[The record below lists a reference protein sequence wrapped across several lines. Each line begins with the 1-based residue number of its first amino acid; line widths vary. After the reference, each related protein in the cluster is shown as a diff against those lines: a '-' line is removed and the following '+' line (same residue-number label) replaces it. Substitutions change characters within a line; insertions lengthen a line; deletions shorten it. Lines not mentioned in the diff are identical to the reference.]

1 MATGAL
7 PARQIVGQ
15 ALEPFNDW
23 RAAQAWF
30 RATAVTASMPARW
43 TLGTLSD
50 PGSIASPTAPR
61 FWAWMGDHRASQAT
75 EGRCR
80 RRVQGVSRLLRDRE
94 GASARVPVVRVS
106 FRSSAS
112 PERADDQAADD
123 PTFALTEPAQRDRG
137 NEWQH
142 GRTRGGGFRRPD
154 RSEVIQAQFHGSS
167 ARWPRIVPEI
177 GDAAARSISIHVMRR
192 REYWRSRSSQDSHKT
207 SGR

>member
-15 ALEPFNDW
+15 ASSFQRL
-23 RAAQAWF
+23 ASSSSLV
-30 RATAVTASMPARW
+30 RATAVIASMPARW

-75 EGRCR
+75 EGGCR

-106 FRSSAS
+106 FRISPF

-154 RSEVIQAQFHGSS
+154 RSEVIQGQFHGPSFS
-167 ARWPRIVPEI
+167 AVANCA
-177 GDAAARSISIHVMRR
+177 GDR
-192 REYWRSRSSQDSHKT
+192 
-207 SGR
+207 